1 TRGFNR
7 RAPRAAQPQPIEN
20 GEDYH
25 GGHGGHGEKEW
36 FYSPSSVVA
45 PRSLSPCP
53 FGIKSAVSSVPFV
66 PSVVMALR
74 PWLWLRRS
82 GSSAVK
88 NPRSRRGKPRIV
100 VQRGKAATRRSLPR
114 NTRNTRNPVGILIAA
129 CEQF

>member
-7 RAPRAAQPQPIEN
+7 KEPRAAQPQPIEK

-53 FGIKSAVSSVPFV
+53 FRIKSSVPSV
-66 PSVVMALR
+66 ASVVMALR
-74 PWLWLRRS
+74 PRLWLRRS
-82 GSSAVK
+82 GSPEVN
-88 NPRSRRGKPRIV
+88 NPRSRRGKPR
-100 VQRGKAATRRSLPR
+100 TERRSSNRILPLLHR
-114 NTRNTRNPVGILIAA
+114 MEDVLRRLRPVLAG
-129 CEQF
+129 